1 MVKAGFERGVL
12 SGKDLEDT
20 LLWYFHWLFGGGPGL
35 ALAHWHLLT
44 TWIMADLAQNDQH
57 SGWARIDG
65 FACERGRQDKI
76 TCIPAADY
84 LEILPGFVSI
94 MCKIDVRRGF
104 IAARKAVPKRLRRV
118 FFLSRK
124 ITNLRSDRLLKRGTL
139 MACKQNHLWCIRI
152 AWQSLLIAQFSLQ
165 TLLVPG
171 WVDRRWRW

>member
-118 FFLSRK
+118 FFIK
-124 ITNLRSDRLLKRGTL
+124 KN
-139 MACKQNHLWCIRI
+139 N
-152 AWQSLLIAQFSLQ
+152 QFAIWSASQERYVDGLQ
-165 TLLVPG
+165 TESSLVYQNCLAES
-171 WVDRRWRW
+171 VDCSV